1 MNYVVDGLIVS
12 PQRGLKAVQQ
22 ALARQH
28 RWSIAGVA
36 TSERDDAR
44 LSGCAVSAC
53 QQPSVSVANIEISKA
68 MLTPPDV
75 QRRMA
80 SARSRGAVLSMPL
93 IAPPHRA
100 WSMMMPCARS
110 SGAVITMP
118 MLAPRRARS
127 PMVIAPSR
135 RVQISQRTIAPM
147 DVSRPTAHAHWRS
160 KCGGTV

>member
-1 MNYVVDGLIVS
+1 MNYVVDGLTVS

-68 MLTPPDV
+68 MLIPQAAQQAFVSKHRCSEARDV
-75 QRRMA
+75 
-80 SARSRGAVLSMPL
+80 V
-93 IAPPHRA
+93 
-100 WSMMMPCARS
+100 
-110 SGAVITMP
+110 
-118 MLAPRRARS
+118 
-127 PMVIAPSR
+127 
-135 RVQISQRTIAPM
+135 
-147 DVSRPTAHAHWRS
+147 
-160 KCGGTV
+160 